1 MLASVLLQDVRD
13 ALNDP
18 DAITW
23 GEPDLIGYLNQ
34 ALRMLVIPRPDACAE
49 NAVLTLAAGT
59 EQTLPAGGLRL
70 LSIFCNANGSNAPI
84 GPAVRHIE
92 RLSLDDVMASWMTAT
107 PSASCY
113 EYWYDERNPTR
124 FWTNPVQAG
133 VKVKALY
140 SKTPTVITA
149 GTDTLPVD
157 DAFSAPLQEWM
168 LYLAWRGDDETS
180 PTHVRAMA
188 HRQACM
194 DLLGIKAGADA
205 SSSPKAS
212 GG

>member
-1 MLASVLLQDVRD
+1 MLASELLGNVRK

-23 GEPDLIGYLNQ
+23 SDPDLIGFLNQ
-34 ALRMLVIPRPDACAE
+34 ALRMLTIVRPDAVST
-49 NAVLTLAAGT
+49 NAVLTLAAGS

-70 LSIFCNANGSNAPI
+70 LSILCNVNGSGGLI

-92 RLSLDDVMASWMTAT
+92 RLSLDDIMSSWITAT
-107 PSASCY
+107 PESLVT

-124 FWTNPVQAG
+124 FWTNPVTAG
-133 VKVKALY
+133 AKVRAHY
-140 SKTPTVITA
+140 SITPTALTDA
-149 GTDTLPVD
+149 GDTVPVE
-157 DAFSAPLQEWM
+157 DAFGPALEEWM

-180 PTHVRAMA
+180 PTLNRALS
-188 HRQACM
+188 HQKICFE
-194 DLLGIKAGADA
+194 LLGIKSQSEV
-205 SSSPKAS
+205 SSSPKSS